1 MVQPLEDAG
10 ETDHAPLALPD
21 MALSASKW
29 ARSYRQIENGP
40 AALA

>member
-1 MVQPLEDAG
+1 MVRPFEEAS

-29 ARSYRQIENGP
+29 ARSYRQIENTR